1 MPAPL
6 RASDRVYD
14 FCVNEA
20 VTLWAA
26 FMVTLQLPVPLQAPP
41 QPLKVEEE
49 SGEAVSVTV
58 CPALKAAEQVA
69 PQEMLA
75 GLDVMVPLPLPVF
88 DVVSG

>member
-1 MPAPL
+1 
-6 RASDRVYD
+6 
-14 FCVNEA
+14 
-20 VTLWAA
+20 
-26 FMVTLQLPVPLQAPP
+26 MVTLQLPVPLQAPP

-49 SGEAVSVTV
+49 SGDAVRVTIMPPV
-58 CPALKAAEQVA
+58 KSAEQVA